1 MGNYSNIESLL
12 TQANDFATCIKKQ
25 LYCWNYIPNII
36 YLYLKGV
43 TVSLVIPAVL
53 SLYNGVQEQLK
64 KAKYLRKSLIEL
76 RDSLRK
82 RFLGIF
88 VRMKMGYSPAL
99 EKEPFQNKVY
109 LVACILD
116 PNLKLAW
123 IDEEVKIPSDS
134 DDQDYEYE
142 EREKI
147 KQEAK
152 GKFKY

>member
-1 MGNYSNIESLL
+1 MKS
-12 TQANDFATCIKKQ
+12 
-25 LYCWNYIPNII
+25 
-36 YLYLKGV
+36 V